1 MARKFVEQK
10 ITKWWHAFTELK
22 SWVQIA
28 IAIVLV
34 VIVHNYVL
42 HQTMAKKKKKAVG
55 LTTKQKKLPKALQMA
70 ILKKQKNLN
79 TRSLLTI

>member
-22 SWVQIA
+22 SWVQII
-28 IAIVLV
+28 IAVAV
-34 VIVHNYVL
+34 VVAAHNFIL
-42 HQTMAKKKKKAVG
+42 HQTMAKKKKKTVG

-70 ILKKQKNLN
+70 ILKKQKKGK
-79 TRSLLTI
+79 